1 MKKVLVT
8 GATGFVGRH
17 LCESLVSSGY
27 VVTGTTRS
35 LENRSSPE
43 NYELRIA
50 GDFGTEIDW
59 GPILRDTD
67 YVVHLA
73 ARVHVMLEDAEDP
86 LTEFRRV
93 NSWGSM
99 ELAESAVIAGVR
111 RLIYVSTV
119 KVLGEKTEGRPFSHT
134 DSAAPCDPYA
144 ISKFEAEESLR
155 RIAIEKGPE
164 IVILRPPL
172 IYGPGVGGNF
182 LRILD
187 LVARGIPLP
196 LGLIRNVRSMLSVSN
211 LCDVIQI
218 SLEHP
223 DAAGSTFLV
232 ADGADISTPRLFRMI
247 GELMDKSVRLLPVP
261 EYLLRLGGN
270 IFRRANEVARLCD
283 SLQVDIEHTR
293 NVLNWS
299 PQTSLEDGMR
309 AVVRWYLR
317 KEHQTI
323 D

>member
-17 LCESLVSSGY
+17 LCNSLVSNGY

-35 LENRSSPE
+35 LENRSSPG
-43 NYELRIA
+43 NYDLQIA
-50 GDFGTEIDW
+50 GDIGTEIDW
-59 GPILRDTD
+59 GPVLRDVD

-73 ARVHVMLEDAEDP
+73 ARVHVISEFAEDP

-93 NSWGSM
+93 NLRGSK
-99 ELAESAVIAGVR
+99 ELAESAAIAGVK
-111 RLIYVSTV
+111 RLIYVSTI
-119 KVLGEKTEGRPFSHT
+119 KVLGEKTEGRPFRHA
-134 DSAAPCDPYA
+134 DKAVPCDPYA
-144 ISKFEAEESLR
+144 ISKLEAEEALS
-155 RIAIEKGPE
+155 RIAENKGLE
-164 IVILRPPL
+164 LVILRPPL

-196 LGLIRNVRSMLSVSN
+196 LGRIRNVRSMLAVSN

-223 DAAGSTFLV
+223 DAAGRTFLL
-232 ADGADISTPRLFRMI
+232 ADGADISTPRLVRMI
-247 GELMDKSVRLLPVP
+247 GELMERPVRLLPVP
-261 EYLLRLGGN
+261 EYLLRLGGK
-270 IFRRANEVARLCD
+270 IFRRSNEVNRLCD
-283 SLQVDIEHTR
+283 SLQVDIEHTK
-293 NVLNWS
+293 NVLDWAPHS
-299 PQTSLEDGMR
+299 SLEDGMR
-309 AVVRWYLR
+309 AVVCWYLQ
-317 KEHQTI
+317 KGHHSI